1 MADIVTDTI
10 LIKADSDTKSAEDG
24 LSKLQKTL
32 SKFQGKMNDGAS
44 GTKKMT
50 TAFSSFAVKSKRSV
64 AVFQRISETLSSWF
78 NKSNDYV
85 EALNLFNVAMG
96 NSTEEALK
104 YARTVESVMG
114 IDVTEWVSYQGAFN
128 QLAEGYGIA
137 SESANRMSKNLT
149 QLAYDLSSLWNVDA
163 ETAFQKLQ
171 SGMSGQIKGLKVW
184 GVNISVANLK
194 ETALAH
200 GIDLSTSKMTEAQKA
215 TLRYVSI
222 MEQTANAQGD
232 LARTIT
238 TPANAL
244 RILHEQWERCKRA
257 MGQVVSVVAV
267 KVIPWFQALIQMII
281 AAAQSLAGFLGY
293 ELPEIDYSDVIGG
306 GVGAVDD
313 LTDGLGS
320 AADKAKEL
328 KKSLLGMDEI
338 NIIGDSSDSQSVG
351 SSALGG
357 GYDPTFGMDLSQYD
371 YDFLSNIQMPDLEP
385 FKEKLREILKIIG
398 LVSLGFETWKLTSFI
413 CDLGVAIKEAG
424 GLKEILSSTKG
435 KAGLITLGVTLAV
448 TGVAVEA
455 DGIISTIKEGLS
467 GVNFGEILGGGVSII
482 AGGAMIGQA
491 LGDALIGG
499 SIGAIIAGVP
509 MFVIGVYDAIKN
521 GLDTLSALL
530 IPIGS
535 TLAGAGIGAI
545 VGSLGGPL
553 GAGIGALIGLAVG
566 LLTDF
571 GIYLAQN
578 FGESIKNFFS
588 NICTWFY
595 DTIISPIS
603 EFLSSVSTWV
613 WDNVIQPVI
622 DFFTPVFDAVWSVL
636 TAIYQNVKDIVVG
649 IGTAIWSI
657 VEKVWEIFKKIAEI
671 FVALGTAF
679 YTYVIVPI
687 IDFVQQFIIQPLKKA
702 ATWFYDVV
710 LKPIG
715 AFFKSIGVWVYDHII
730 KPIWD
735 KIVWL
740 KDKACEIFKN
750 VGTTVVNFVSN
761 LFKSVINGVLGGIE
775 WVINGFIKMLNGA
788 IDIINKIPGVSIAK
802 IELLAIPRL
811 AEGGFPQ
818 TGEMFIAREAGPEM
832 VGTIGNRSAVAN
844 NDQIVSGIQNGVYAA
859 NQEQNALLR
868 EQNRLLRQLLEK
880 ESGNEINVSTI
891 TKAQSRANRKY
902 GKTVVPVGI

>member
-10 LIKADSDTKSAEDG
+10 LIKADSDTKSAEAG

-32 SKFQGKMNDGAS
+32 AKFQSRMNGGAS
-44 GTKKMT
+44 GTNKMT
-50 TAFSSFAVKSKRSV
+50 ASLSSFSMKGRRAVV
-64 AVFQRISETLSSWF
+64 IFQRVSEVLGSWF

-114 IDVTEWVSYQGAFN
+114 IDVTEWLSYQGAFN

-149 QLAYDLSSLWNVDA
+149 QLAYDLSSLWNVDV

-184 GVNISVANLK
+184 GVNVSVANLK

-200 GIDLSTSKMTEAQKA
+200 GIDLATSKMTEAQKA

-232 LARTIT
+232 LARTIA

-244 RILHEQWERCKRA
+244 RILQAQWERCKRA

-267 KVIPWFQALIQMII
+267 KVIPWFQALIQMIT

-293 ELPEIDYSDVIGG
+293 ELPEIDYSGVIGG
-306 GVGAVDD
+306 GIGAVDD

-320 AADKAKEL
+320 AVDKAKEL

-338 NIIGDSSDSQSVG
+338 NIIGDTSDSQSVG

-357 GYDPTFGMDLSQYD
+357 GYDPTFGMDLGQYD

-398 LVSLGFETWKLTSFI
+398 LISLGFGTWKLASFI
-413 CDLGVAIKEAG
+413 GDLVVAIQKAG
-424 GLKEILSSTKG
+424 GLKDMLSSISG
-435 KAGLITLGVTLAV
+435 KASLITLGVTLAV

-545 VGSLGGPL
+545 FGPI

-880 ESGNEINVSTI
+880 DSTVRAVVSTSDI
-891 TKAQSRANRKY
+891 EQGLSRKNRRN
-902 GKTVVPVGI
+902 GVKTVPVG